1 MQLTLESQAVEVQ
14 LDDPRFPLARVWK
27 GETEDGTP
35 VMALIACVVARPIEA
50 QPKLQ
55 AALAALP
62 TELYANTR
70 EAGYLFGP
78 NRIPRER
85 AA

>member
-35 VMALIACVVARPIEA
+35 VMALIACVVARPVER

-55 AALAALP
+55 ADLAALP
-62 TELYANTR
+62 TEVYATAAQ
-70 EAGYLFGP
+70 AGHLFGS
-78 NRIPRER
+78 RWV
-85 AA
+85 A